1 MEAKFN
7 SYLDGK
13 YPFKYVNVAAE
24 RTHLSKLAIK
34 LKKEKAALEL
44 MKDIYGLSDVA
55 RKAVDTTAKEVD
67 KTIRNYSRVRTAFLD
82 CVDVVD
88 RRIAENE
95 FPEGFELIGETLL
108 TE

>member
-13 YPFKYVNVAAE
+13 YPFKYINVAEE
-24 RTHLSKLAIK
+24 RAHLSKLAIK

-44 MKDIYGLSDVA
+44 MKDVYGLSEKA
-55 RKAVDTTAKEVD
+55 QKAVEVTAKEVE
-67 KTIRNYSRVRTAFLD
+67 KTIRNYNRVRAAFLD
-82 CVDVVD
+82 CTDVVD
-88 RRIAENE
+88 RRIAEDE
-95 FPEGFELIGETLL
+95 FPEGFEVIGEVLL

>member
-13 YPFKYVNVAAE
+13 YPLKYVNVAAE

-34 LKKEKAALEL
+34 LKREKAALEL
-44 MKDIYGLSDVA
+44 MQGVYGLSEKA
-55 RKAVDTTAKEVD
+55 RKAVDATAKEVE
-67 KTIRNYSRVRTAFLD
+67 KTIRNYNRVRTVFLD
-82 CVDVVD
+82 CVDEVD
-88 RRIAENE
+88 RRIAEDE
-95 FPEGFELIGETLL
+95 FPEGFEVIGETLL

>member
-1 MEAKFN
+1 MEFKFS

-13 YPFKYVNVAAE
+13 YPFKYVNVAEE

-34 LKKEKAALEL
+34 LKREKAALEL
-44 MKDIYGLSDVA
+44 MKDVYGLSEKA
-55 RKAVDTTAKEVD
+55 RKAVDATAKEVE
-67 KTIRNYSRVRTAFLD
+67 KTIRNYNRVRTVFLD

-88 RRIAENE
+88 RRITEDE
-95 FPEGFELIGETLL
+95 FPEGFEVIGETLL

>member
-13 YPFKYVNVAAE
+13 YPFKYANVAAE

-34 LKKEKAALEL
+34 LKREKAALEL
-44 MKDIYGLSDVA
+44 MKDVYGLSEKA
-55 RKAVDTTAKEVD
+55 RKAVDATAKEVE
-67 KTIRNYSRVRTAFLD
+67 KTIRNYNRVRTAFLD
-82 CVDVVD
+82 CTDVVD
-88 RRIAENE
+88 KRIAEDE
-95 FPEGFELIGETLL
+95 FPEGFEVIGEALL

>member
-44 MKDIYGLSDVA
+44 TGDIYWFSEKA
-55 RKAVDTTAKEVD
+55 RKAVDATAREVD
-67 KTIRNYSRVRTAFLD
+67 KTIRNYNRVRTAFLD
-82 CVDVVD
+82 CVDEID
-88 RRIAENE
+88 RRIAEDE
-95 FPEGFELIGETLL
+95 FPEGFEVIGEVLL

>member
-13 YPFKYVNVAAE
+13 YPFKYVNVAEE

-34 LKKEKAALEL
+34 LKREKAALEL
-44 MKDIYGLSDVA
+44 MKDVYGLSEKA
-55 RKAVDTTAKEVD
+55 RKAVDATAKEVE
-67 KTIRNYSRVRTAFLD
+67 KTIRNYNRVRTTFLD
-82 CVDVVD
+82 CVDEVD
-88 RRIAENE
+88 RRIAEDE
-95 FPEGFELIGETLL
+95 FPEGFEVIGETLL

>member
-1 MEAKFN
+1 METKFN

-44 MKDIYGLSDVA
+44 MKDVYGLSEIA
-55 RKAVDTTAKEVD
+55 RRAVDVTAKEAE
-67 KTIRNYSRVRTAFLD
+67 KTIRNYNRVRTAFLD
-82 CVDVVD
+82 CVDEVD
-88 RRIAENE
+88 RRIAEDE
-95 FPEGFELIGETLL
+95 FPEAFEVIGEVLL